1 MDAKTTEQTRQLP
14 RHSIAVVARRTGLS
28 QLVLR
33 AWERRYGA
41 VVPARTSTGR
51 RRYTDDDVEKL
62 VLLARLTAGE
72 HRIGDIAT
80 LSLDDLRDLA
90 QEFQVATTAT
100 TPPTDQATAA
110 DDLLAEALT
119 RVAHLD
125 AKGLRTVLDRSLVD
139 LSKPSLR
146 NKLLVPLLEEIG
158 DRWRHGQLRVA
169 HEHMASSIV
178 SAFLGALNARYRVAA
193 GSPVLAVAT
202 PVGHQHELGA
212 LLAASVAYEAGWDVL
227 YLGPDLPVEDLVAAV
242 KGRGAGGL
250 LLSLVFPHGDPATG
264 DALRKLRDL
273 VGPRLPLIVGGQAA
287 GSYAE
292 VLHEIDARIVHDLD
306 ELEQVLS
313 F

>member
-1 MDAKTTEQTRQLP
+1 MQAKTTEQTRQVP
-14 RHSIAVVARRTGLS
+14 RHSIAVVAQRTGLS

-41 VVPARTSTGR
+41 VIPGRTSTGR
-51 RRYTDDDVEKL
+51 RRYSDHDVEKL

-72 HRIGDIAT
+72 HRIGDIAA
-80 LSLDDLRDLA
+80 LSLDELRDLA
-90 QEFQVATTAT
+90 QEFQVAVAAT
-100 TPPTDQATAA
+100 TPPMDQASAA
-110 DDLLAEALT
+110 NDLLTDALT
-119 RVAHLD
+119 KVANLD
-125 AKGLRTVLDRSLVD
+125 ATGLRSVLDRALVD

-146 NKLLVPLLEEIG
+146 NRLLVPLLEEIG
-158 DRWRHGQLRVA
+158 NRWRHGELRVA
-169 HEHMASSIV
+169 HEHMASNIV

-193 GSPVLAVAT
+193 GAPVLAVAT

-227 YLGPDLPVEDLVAAV
+227 YLGPDLPAEDLVAAG

-250 LLSLVFPHGDPATG
+250 LLSLVFPHGDAATG
-264 DALRKLRDL
+264 DELRQVRDL

-292 VLHEIDARIVHDLD
+292 ILHEIDARIVRDLD